1 MTDNLDNKKA
11 IKDVQATSD
20 EAARLLAS
28 LESESKHK
36 DSTVL
41 RQKAVYKPKSA
52 SRATSI
58 DVKPSADAS
67 GCIGAGILLLGLFVI
82 IAFANYSQ
90 QTIGQSD
97 DTDKSPPSVIQPKK
111 EKMNATQKRFY
122 DKTIIKANNA
132 VLKREHESAIMSLE
146 TLKSGKYKN
155 LAGVNNGLINN
166 KIIQAKKQIKFL
178 NQPGDSKYWETSNY
192 GAQWFDKNPPNQ
204 FKLFFAYSRKCKSPV
219 ITFGF
224 MRTRN
229 GPILAT
235 HTIRPSKY
243 LSTLYIPLKLDGRQT
258 ITLDKFKCN

>member
-1 MTDNLDNKKA
+1 MNDNLENKKA
-11 IKDVQATSD
+11 IEDVQATSD

-28 LESESKHK
+28 LESGPKDK
-36 DSTVL
+36 DSTVP
-41 RQKAVYKPKSA
+41 RQNSTNKPKTA
-52 SRATSI
+52 SPATSI
-58 DVKPSADAS
+58 DAQPTADAS
-67 GCIGAGILLLGLFVI
+67 GCIGAGIMLFGLFLL
-82 IAFANYSQ
+82 IAFANQSQ
-90 QTIGQSD
+90 QIIGQSNG
-97 DTDKSPPSVIQPKK
+97 TDKSPSNVIKSNKQRMTPS
-111 EKMNATQKRFY
+111 QKRFY
-122 DKTIIKANNA
+122 DQTIIKANNA

-146 TLKSGKYKN
+146 TLNSSKYKN

-235 HTIRPSKY
+235 QTIRPSKY